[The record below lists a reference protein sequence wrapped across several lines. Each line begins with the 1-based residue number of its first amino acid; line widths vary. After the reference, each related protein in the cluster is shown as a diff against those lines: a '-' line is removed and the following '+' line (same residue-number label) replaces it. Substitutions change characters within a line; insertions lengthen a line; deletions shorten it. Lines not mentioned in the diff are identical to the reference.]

1 MKKETKKKVFNFVL
15 VGTIVTSVATLLAV
29 VLGKEANFFAVKEIL
44 KVGVKLNVWNWD
56 DNQLKHTIKI
66 GSETPNPELS
76 MPQVLLDIFQ
86 DLDMIMLKLN
96 LIVKNLRFIRNW

>member
-76 MPQVLLDIFQ
+76 MPRATWYISGFRYDNVETKFDSE
-86 DLDMIMLKLN
+86 K
-96 LIVKNLRFIRNW
+96 IRNW